1 MKFYETYAKTPRLV
15 PWAERCSQLIWE
27 LSNGFDKVYIILDGV
42 EECSD
47 IEGLFRYL
55 RRSSA
60 RRTNLFISSGYHHAI
75 AREMEHHPELEIT
88 YDLIKHD
95 LARYIDNCLSQD
107 QGLRDLKAAFKDDLK
122 RQLLEKVQATKEMFS
137 LIFLKVD

>member
-42 EECSD
+42 DECSD

-88 YDLIKHD
+88 YNLI
-95 LARYIDNCLSQD
+95 
-107 QGLRDLKAAFKDDLK
+107 KDDLAHYIDYRLTEDLALKGLDGEFKDYLK
-122 RQLLEKVQATKEMFS
+122 RRLLENAQTTEVFGFFS
-137 LIFLKVD
+137 LKTG